1 MFLGLVRMLYA
12 LCGSQGIDSRE
23 VTNYLTARHRLTR
36 NHADSFAVPEWPRA
50 ETCRHST
57 GVEKHYATSWRD
69 HALAGAATLEK
80 C

>member
-36 NHADSFAVPEWPRA
+36 NHTDSFGGRVAPYMTDASILLEWRNTTPPA
-50 ETCRHST
+50 DGITP
-57 GVEKHYATSWRD
+57 
-69 HALAGAATLEK
+69 
-80 C
+80 